1 MGESHRTQGEN
12 ADAVGSHREWELP
25 FHMRGATQFED
36 LHRASSPLSLQHVAE
51 NHDIVGNE
59 LFHAVTSDGS
69 VLINAFSGHHRGD
82 TNFLQPSNQS
92 ENFTTHHKNGV
103 VLLKHRSNGVDDN
116 PLRFVFANRIIDSL
130 NQSREIKAAG
140 HILTI
145 GIRRGIQD
153 EQLVLFHH
161 LLEIPSEA
169 GRIAQDVE
177 R

>member
-1 MGESHRTQGEN
+1 MGT
-12 ADAVGSHREWELP
+12 HRERELP

-36 LHRASSPLSLQHVAE
+36 LHRASSAFSLQHVAE

-69 VLINAFSGHHRGD
+69 VLINAFGRHHRGD
-82 TNFLQPSNQS
+82 TNFLQPSNQA
-92 ENFTTHHKNGV
+92 ENFTTHHKNSV
-103 VLLKHRSNGVDDN
+103 VLLEHRSNRVDDN

-130 NQSREIKAAG
+130 NQTREVKAAG

-145 GIRRGIQD
+145 WIRRGIQN

-161 LLEIPSEA
+161 LLKIPAKA
-169 GRIAQDVE
+169 GRIPQDVE